1 MIQENVLI
9 ILDIIVSLQ
18 EHGKRHEGDS
28 LDLRLAIERRKKDP
42 KREGGKSSAG
52 SRTPSHELSPDR
64 SSKHKKSK
72 YVQLFDSL

>member
-1 MIQENVLI
+1 MILENMFI
-9 ILDIIVSLQ
+9 ILDIVSLQ
-18 EHGKRHEGDS
+18 DHGKRHEGDS

-72 YVQLFDSL
+72 YVQLFDS

>member
-1 MIQENVLI
+1 MILENMFI
-9 ILDIIVSLQ
+9 IWDIVSLQ
-18 EHGKRHEGDS
+18 DHGKRHEGDS

-72 YVQLFDSL
+72 YVQLFDS

>member
-1 MIQENVLI
+1 MSYYRVMVKGN
-9 ILDIIVSLQ
+9 
-18 EHGKRHEGDS
+18 EGDS
-28 LDLRLAIERRKKDP
+28 LDLRLDIERRKKDP

-72 YVQLFDSL
+72 YVQLFDSYNA

>member
-1 MIQENVLI
+1 MILENMLI
-9 ILDIIVSLQ
+9 ILDIVSLQ
-18 EHGKRHEGDS
+18 DHGKRHEGDS

-72 YVQLFDSL
+72 YVQLFDS

>member
-1 MIQENVLI
+1 MFI
-9 ILDIIVSLQ
+9 ILDIVSLQ
-18 EHGKRHEGDS
+18 DHGKRHEGDS
-28 LDLRLAIERRKKDP
+28 LDLRLAIERRKKEP

-72 YVQLFDSL
+72 YVQLFDS

>member
-1 MIQENVLI
+1 MIQEHMLI

-18 EHGKRHEGDS
+18 DHGKRHEGDS
-28 LDLRLAIERRKKDP
+28 LDLRLAIERRK

-72 YVQLFDSL
+72 YVHE